1 MVSEKNGKH
10 TRVSSSD
17 LAAGAS
23 ELIQVAGPVGIL
35 ALHGGGI
42 EPGTGALAR
51 LVARDTGASLYVYA
65 GRLRRGNLGL
75 HRPSSYDDSE
85 LTTALRRFLGH
96 VQLALSIH
104 GHGRAEE
111 TVFLGGLNETLAAR
125 LAHVARSALPRYAW
139 ISDPAAIPP
148 GLRGRHPRNAVNL
161 PPDRG
166 VQIELPRSLRETRVG
181 AEGRPVQPTGDSLV
195 FAQVLSRLVREATA
209 AYGGWP

>member
-1 MVSEKNGKH
+1 MASKRSGKH
-10 TRVSSSD
+10 TPVSSG

-23 ELIQVAGPVGIL
+23 ELIHVTGPVGIL

-42 EPGTGALAR
+42 EPGTEAIAR
-51 LVARDTGASLYVYA
+51 LVARDTGASLYIYA
-65 GRLRRGNLGL
+65 GRLPRGNLRL
-75 HRPSSYDDSE
+75 HRPSPSDDSE

-96 VQLALSIH
+96 VQLAVSIH

-125 LAHVARSALPRYAW
+125 LAHLARSALPRYAW
-139 ISDPAAIPP
+139 VSDPAAIPA

-166 VQIELPRSLRETRVG
+166 VQIELPRSLRETRVDT
-181 AEGRPVQPTGDSLV
+181 EGRPLEPTGDSLV
-195 FAQVLSRLVREATA
+195 LAQVLSHLVREATA
-209 AYGGWP
+209 AYGRGP

>member
-1 MVSEKNGKH
+1 M
-10 TRVSSSD
+10 SSMGRDTNTPSAPG
-17 LAAGAS
+17 LAASAS
-23 ELIQVAGPVGIL
+23 ELIHVAGPVGIL

-42 EPGTGALAR
+42 EPGTEAIAR

-65 GRLRRGNLGL
+65 GRLSRGNLRL
-75 HRPSSYDDSE
+75 HRPSPYDDSE

-96 VQLALSIH
+96 VQLAVSIH

-125 LAHVARSALPRYAW
+125 LAHLARSALPRYDW
-139 ISDPAAIPP
+139 IFDPAAIPR
-148 GLRGRHPRNAVNL
+148 GLRGRHPRNLVNL

-181 AEGRPVQPTGDSLV
+181 TEGRPLESAGDSLV
-195 FAQVLSRLVREATA
+195 LAQVLSHLVREATA
-209 AYGGWP
+209 AYERGP

>member
-1 MVSEKNGKH
+1 MVSEKNEKH
-10 TRVSSSD
+10 TRVSCSD

-35 ALHGGGI
+35 ALHGGRI
-42 EPGTGALAR
+42 EPGTEALAR

-85 LTTALRRFLGH
+85 STTALRRFLGH
-96 VQLALSIH
+96 VQLAVSIH

-125 LAHVARSALPRYAW
+125 LARMARSTLPRYAW